1 MFKENLCKDY
11 TNLNCLSNQVQDVYF
26 LDMFLFAPRCAMN
39 STSEMA
45 LVEILLMGRK
55 EKFLLHPL
63 IETFIKLKWR
73 RTWKLYTFLV
83 LILLLFYVFLCGY
96 ALSHNHGP
104 DGQNENNTNKQHLM
118 YGYIPQGFITSD
130 LWW

>member
-1 MFKENLCKDY
+1 
-11 TNLNCLSNQVQDVYF
+11 
-26 LDMFLFAPRCAMN
+26 MN

-55 EKFLLHPL
+55 EKFLLHPV
-63 IETFIKLKWR
+63 IETFIKLKWK

-83 LILLLFYVFLCGY
+83 LILLIFYIFLCGY
-96 ALSHNHGP
+96 ALSHNHGQ
-104 DGQNENNTNKQHLM
+104 DKQNENNNTQQHFM
-118 YGYIPQGFITSD
+118 YGYIPEGFITSD